1 MPPHAPAPPEILDR
15 GAILL
20 RLRERLVAFAA
31 SRFGREGA
39 EDLAQEVFVVL
50 ETKYRTVEQLEEL
63 VPLAFQILRFK
74 AVAWRRRALRRGE
87 HLAVDPEAEGLAG
100 DAPNPHLAAERQE
113 LLGRLLKALEGLGPR
128 CRDLFRLKLEG
139 LSFPDIQRRLGAEA
153 LNTVYT
159 WDHRCRKQLLAA
171 LGGRWQP

>member
-1 MPPHAPAPPEILDR
+1 MPEAAAPPLASDR
-15 GAILL
+15 GATLAL
-20 RLRERLVAFAA
+20 LRERLVAFAA

-39 EDLAQEVFVVL
+39 EDLAQEVLVVL
-50 ETKYRTVEQLEEL
+50 ETKYRTVERMEEL

-74 AVAWRRRALRRGE
+74 GVAWRRRSLRRGE
-87 HLAVDPEAEGLAG
+87 HLAVDPEAEGLTG

-113 LLGRLLKALEGLGPR
+113 LLGRLLKALEDLGPR
-128 CRDLFRLKLEG
+128 CRELFRLKLEG

-159 WDHRCRKQLLAA
+159 WDHRCRKHLLAA

>member
-1 MPPHAPAPPEILDR
+1 MEILDR
-15 GAILL
+15 GAVLL

-31 SRFGREGA
+31 SRFGRDGA
-39 EDLAQEVFVVL
+39 EDLAQEVLVVL
-50 ETKYRTVEQLEEL
+50 EVKYPAVDRMEDL

-87 HLAVDPEAEGLAG
+87 HRAVDPEAEGLAG
-100 DAPNPHLAAERQE
+100 DAPNPHLLAERQE
-113 LLGRLLKALEGLGPR
+113 LRARLLKALEGLGPR
-128 CRDLFRLKLEG
+128 CRELFRLKLEG
-139 LSFPDIQRRLGAEA
+139 LPFGDIQRLMGAEA

>member
-1 MPPHAPAPPEILDR
+1 MPDTLEPQAPDR
-15 GAILL
+15 GTTLAL
-20 RLRERLVAFAA
+20 LRERLVAFAA
-31 SRFGREGA
+31 SRFGRDGA
-39 EDLAQEVFVVL
+39 EDLAQEVLVVL
-50 ETKYRTVEQLEEL
+50 ETKYREVGAMEDL

-74 AVAWRRRALRRGE
+74 AVAWRRRSLRRGE

-128 CRDLFRLKLEG
+128 CRELFRLKLDG
-139 LSFPDIQRRLGAEA
+139 LSFPEIQTRLGAEV

>member
-1 MPPHAPAPPEILDR
+1 MPEAAAPPLASDR
-15 GAILL
+15 GTTLAL
-20 RLRERLVAFAA
+20 LRERLVAFAA

-39 EDLAQEVFVVL
+39 EDLAQEVLVVL
-50 ETKYRTVEQLEEL
+50 ETKYRTVARMEDL

-74 AVAWRRRALRRGE
+74 AVAWRRRSLRRGE
-87 HLAVDPEAEGLAG
+87 HLAVDPEEEGLAG

-128 CRDLFRLKLEG
+128 CRELFRLKLEG
-139 LSFPDIQRRLGAEA
+139 LSFPEIQRRLGAEA